1 MRIAAPTRIPAAVP
15 ASALRMV
22 RPVPS
27 AFERGTD
34 SVPRTTQKECWRPD
48 FWAMNTATASPAAP
62 RTLLRNH
69 TERAL
74 ACSTANCRTASN
86 TSLPPLLGPLVLGAT
101 VGGPVVL
108 GARLLGALVF
118 GAPVLGSEPGGG
130 APPLAMR

>member
-27 AFERGTD
+27 AFERSTD
-34 SVPRTTQKECWRPD
+34 SVPRTTQKEGWRPD
-48 FWAMNTATASPAAP
+48 FGAMNPATASPAAP

-101 VGGPVVL
+101 L
-108 GARLLGALVF
+108 CGALGF
-118 GAPVLGSEPGGG
+118 AAPVLGSEPGGG
-130 APPLAMR
+130 EPPLAMRA